1 MKPLRL
7 LLKSSSIAMLCMLS
21 FSCVDE
27 AYDISKVK
35 DATILKNG
43 VDLPLGFLELSM
55 DSILKDMDPTLLKIK
70 DGVYTFSKGSS
81 LDMSAVNSA
90 LSGFTPASITSPAAT
105 VVNMLDG
112 TNVPSVPSNVPPGTT
127 SYNGSTSISLPSF
140 STTLMNPV
148 DSIKLSNTTFTMRAT
163 TNNLGGSGLNNAITI
178 TCSVPAG
185 SPAEYYDVTTNAKI
199 TTWTMQV
206 NTNKQIGLRML
217 KPANGNI
224 IHIDCFA
231 ALNVSSVDSVTITAK
246 AMTSISVS
254 VAFSAVDFQTV
265 YGKVNYSSLNNSNSI
280 EFGGFGDLI
289 GNNSVISFY
298 DPTIKMYSNS
308 NLGVP
313 IKLNVHMSS
322 ENTLTH
328 ATATL
333 SNANL
338 TMLPAA
344 NPTSSKAN
352 ILTIDQPNNGL
363 ANLFKINPNIINMS
377 YDVLSDAST
386 SNHFINKN
394 TFLTLAD
401 TVEVPLRFANDM
413 VMNMSSDLENP
424 FQDLVKNL
432 PVQDSM
438 KMGFLLDVTNRIPL
452 TMKIRMTGVNAIGT
466 ALFVVETGS
475 IRAADGIGAN
485 GFATDTTL
493 TSTELLFTTEQI
505 NLLKD
510 VPNFKVEF
518 VVSATQTTG
527 FVALRPS
534 DYIKIKVAARVSDGV
549 KLDLENE
556 TTN

>member
-1 MKPLRL
+1 MKSLRL
-7 LLKSSSIAMLCMLS
+7 FIKSSSMALLCMLS

-27 AYDISKVK
+27 AYDITKVK

-43 VDLPLGFLELSM
+43 VDLPLGYLDLSM

-90 LSGFTPASITSPAAT
+90 LSGFTPASIPSPAPT
-105 VVNMLDG
+105 IVNMLDG
-112 TNVPSVPSNVPPGTT
+112 TNVPSVPSNVPVGTT
-127 SYNGSTSISLPSF
+127 SYTGSTSINLPAF
-140 STTLMNPV
+140 STSLMNPV
-148 DSIKLSNTTFTMRAT
+148 DSIKLINTTFTMRAS
-163 TNNLGGSGLNNAITI
+163 TNNLGGAGLNNAITI
-178 TCSVPAG
+178 VCTVPAG
-185 SPAEYYDVTTNAKI
+185 SPAEYYDVNTNAKI
-199 TTWTMQV
+199 TTWTMQA
-206 NTNKQIGLRML
+206 NTNKQIGIRMI
-217 KPANGNI
+217 KPANGSLL
-224 IHIDCFA
+224 HIDCGA
-231 ALNVSSVDSVTITAK
+231 TLNVASVGSVTITAK

-265 YGKVNYSSLNNSNSI
+265 YGKVNYSNLNNSTSI
-280 EFGGFGDLI
+280 DFGGFGDLI

-328 ATATL
+328 ATASL

-344 NPTSSKAN
+344 NPTTSKAN
-352 ILTIDQPNNGL
+352 VLTIDQPTNGL
-363 ANLFKINPNIINMS
+363 ANIFKINPDIINMS

-394 TFLTLAD
+394 TFLTLSD

-424 FQDLVKNL
+424 FLSFVKDL

-438 KMGFLLDVTNRIPL
+438 KMGFLMDVTNRIPL
-452 TMKIRMTGVNAIGT
+452 TMKIRMTGLNAGGNS
-466 ALFVVETGS
+466 LFVVESGS
-475 IRAADGIGAN
+475 IRAADGIGLN
-485 GFATDTTL
+485 GFATDTAF

-505 NLLKD
+505 NMLKD

-518 VVSATQTTG
+518 LVSATQTTG

-534 DYIKIKVAARVSDGV
+534 DYIKIKVAARVSDGIKV
-549 KLDLENE
+549 EFGNG

>member
-1 MKPLRL
+1 MKSLRL
-7 LLKSSSIAMLCMLS
+7 LLKSSSIALLCMLTY
-21 FSCVDE
+21 SCVDE

-43 VDLPLGFLELSM
+43 VDLPLGYLEISM

-70 DGVYTFSKGSS
+70 DGVYTFSKGST
-81 LDMSAVNSA
+81 LDMSAVNAA
-90 LSGFTPASITSPAAT
+90 LSGFTPASIPSPSAT
-105 VVNMLDG
+105 IVNMVDG
-112 TNVPSVPSNVPPGTT
+112 TDVPTVPSNVPPGTK
-127 SYNGSTSISLPSF
+127 SYNGSTSISLPNF

-178 TCSVPAG
+178 TCTVPAG
-185 SPAEYYDVTTNAKI
+185 SPAEYYDISTNAKI
-199 TTWTMQV
+199 TTWSMQA
-206 NTNKQIGLRML
+206 NTNKQIGIRMI
-217 KPANGNI
+217 KPANGSMI
-224 IHIDCFA
+224 QIDCAA
-231 ALNVSSVDSVTITAK
+231 ALNVTTVGSVTITAK

-265 YGKVNYSSLNNSNSI
+265 YGKVNYSKLNNSTSI
-280 EFGGFGDLI
+280 DFGGFGDLI

-313 IKLNVHMSS
+313 IKLNVNMSS
-322 ENTLTH
+322 ENTVLQT
-328 ATATL
+328 TATMPTV
-333 SNANL
+333 NL

-352 ILTIDQPNNGL
+352 VLTIDQPNNGL
-363 ANLFKINPNIINMS
+363 SKLFKINPNKINMS
-377 YDVLSDAST
+377 YDVLSDPST

-413 VMNMSSDLENP
+413 VLSVSSELANP
-424 FQDLVKNL
+424 FLDLVKNL

-452 TMKIRMTGVNAIGT
+452 AMKIRMIGLNSTGDS
-466 ALFVVETGS
+466 LFAVESGS
-475 IRAADGIGAN
+475 IRAADGIGVN
-485 GFATDTTL
+485 GFATDTAFTL
-493 TSTELLFTTEQI
+493 TELLFNTEQI
-505 NLLKD
+505 NLLKE

-549 KLDLENE
+549 KLDFKNG